1 MLDVV
6 IRDAAGVLCCLTLG
20 SYSSS
25 SFNHFL
31 KKKEKKKLFYSR
43 NKHLQGNIKVK

>member
-25 SFNHFL
+25 SFNHFKKTR
-31 KKKEKKKLFYSR
+31 KKKTFLFKKQTPSGE
-43 NKHLQGNIKVK
+43 H